1 MSDYYIQDLQIPIV
15 SSHKDLGV
23 LVDSSL
29 RFHLHIKSI
38 VSKASGLS
46 ANLLRST
53 KCRTRSF
60 MVSLLISHIRPLLEF
75 ASCVWNTGFIGDLH
89 LLESVQRMWTRHI
102 EGLSH
107 LSYEERLRELDLYS
121 VQGRLLRADLIKY
134 WKIFHNQSSV
144 CPTDIFTLAPQV
156 GTRGHRR
163 SETPWLG

>member
-1 MSDYYIQDLQIPIV
+1 MLFTGLLDTIKPKLTYLSDQLLLLVDVQIGSLSDYYIQDLQIPIV
-15 SSHKDLGV
+15 SSHKDLSV

-89 LLESVQRMWTRHI
+89 LLESVQRTWIRHI
-102 EGLSH
+102 ARLSH
-107 LSYEERLRELDLYS
+107 LSYEE
-121 VQGRLLRADLIKY
+121 
-134 WKIFHNQSSV
+134 
-144 CPTDIFTLAPQV
+144 
-156 GTRGHRR
+156 
-163 SETPWLG
+163 